1 MFILNW
7 GSIMEL
13 LSDEQLKKVV
23 DELETGMKCYL
34 HRQTSE
40 LIAFPDPDQFPDA
53 DDWQQ
58 EMDEIEAHPDDYL
71 EITPMSSRE
80 SFRVMERFV
89 DTIDSQAFH
98 NRLLYALDQPKPFR
112 RFKQLIDESEYRQ
125 QWFSFRESETIK
137 WLREQLALAD

>member
-1 MFILNW
+1 
-7 GSIMEL
+7 MEL

-34 HRQTSE
+34 HQQTGE
-40 LIAFPDPDQFPDA
+40 LIAFPDPDQFPDT

-58 EMDEIEAHPDDYL
+58 EMDEIEANPDNYL

-80 SFRVMERFV
+80 SFRIMKQFV
-89 DTIDSQAFH
+89 DTIDSQAFR

-125 QWFSFRESETIK
+125 HWFPFRESETIN
-137 WLREQLALAD
+137 WLREQLALED